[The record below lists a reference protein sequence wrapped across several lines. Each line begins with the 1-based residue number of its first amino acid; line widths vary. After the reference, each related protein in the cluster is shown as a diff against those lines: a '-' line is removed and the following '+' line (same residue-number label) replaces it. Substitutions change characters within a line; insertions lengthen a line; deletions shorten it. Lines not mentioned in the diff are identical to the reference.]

1 MIDTNSDQWLATL
14 LPQAVELARQAGSA
28 VMRAYNEINPA
39 VEYKRDQSPLTQA
52 DLASHRTIVEGLA
65 RITPGWPVLSEESA
79 EVPFEQ
85 RRAWPRFWLVDP
97 LDGTKEFLQRNGEF
111 TVNIALIEGARPI
124 LGVVAAPAAAN
135 LGTLYYAARGLAAWK
150 ERASQ
155 AAPIRVSPAPAGNDA
170 PIRVVVSRSHS
181 SAKEDLSRWIGSR
194 PHTSIPMGSSLKF
207 CLVAEG
213 AADLYPR
220 LGPTME
226 WDTAAAQCILE
237 VAGGRVTDLDGNPML
252 YNKPSLLNPG
262 FIARSETAT
271 PPQPPALVPLR
282 ASLTQKGHK

>member
-1 MIDTNSDQWLATL
+1 MIDTRNGHWLATL

-28 VMRAYNEINPA
+28 VMRAYNELNPA
-39 VEYKRDQSPLTQA
+39 VEYKRDQSPLTHA
-52 DLASHRTIVEGLA
+52 DLASHRIIVEGLA

-111 TVNIALIEGARPI
+111 TVNIALIEGAHPI

-135 LGTLYYAARGLAAWK
+135 LAGLYYAAHGLGAWK
-150 ERASQ
+150 EKASP
-155 AAPIRVSPAPAGNDA
+155 AAPIRVSPAPAGNSG
-170 PIRVVVSRSHS
+170 PIRIVVSRSHS
-181 SAKEDLSRWIGSR
+181 SAKEDLSPFIESCTGSR

-213 AADLYPR
+213 AADIYPR

-252 YNKPSLLNPG
+252 YNKSSLLNPG
-262 FIARSETAT
+262 FIARGGT
-271 PPQPPALVPLR
+271 
-282 ASLTQKGHK
+282 